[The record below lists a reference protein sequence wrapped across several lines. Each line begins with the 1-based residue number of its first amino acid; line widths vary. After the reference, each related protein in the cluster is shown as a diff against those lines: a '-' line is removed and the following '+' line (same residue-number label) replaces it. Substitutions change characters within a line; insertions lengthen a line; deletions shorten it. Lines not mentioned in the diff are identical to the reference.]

1 MLLRDGFG
9 DMVKETW
16 ESVDDEEDSM
26 RHWQS
31 KIRRM
36 QQHLR
41 GWAKNVS
48 GVNKNEKKELL
59 DKLDVLDKRAE
70 ASLLSM
76 QVDLKQFLHNQLSQ
90 QLREQKL
97 KWYQRSKAKHLL

>member
-1 MLLRDGFG
+1 MGGMTPLRFF
-9 DMVKETW
+9 TL
-16 ESVDDEEDSM
+16 
-26 RHWQS
+26 
-31 KIRRM
+31 RRLSLTVVLPRS
-36 QQHLR
+36 QTKR
-41 GWAKNVS
+41 AKNVS

-90 QLREQKL
+90 QLREQEL